1 MTDAPSAPPSARTAQ
16 DAFARRFGR
25 PARFVAVAP
34 GRVNLIGEHTD
45 YNDGFVFPMAID
57 RHTAVA
63 GALAPAATTAAE
75 GRRVRIVSANLPDE
89 AIIPIR
95 ADLQPEAPAW
105 ANYVRGVI
113 VGFLELG
120 LELPSLD
127 LAVASDLPIG
137 AGLSSSAALEVAV
150 ATAFEAALRTSLDP
164 MIKARLCQEAE
175 NRLAGVPCG
184 IMDQATACLAL
195 AGSLLLIDCGD
206 ETIRAVAL
214 ADELSVIITDS
225 GVQHAHSDGSYA
237 QRRAECAAAAH
248 ALGITSL
255 RATSPAAVE
264 AAQGRIDPLLLRR
277 ALHVVSENV
286 RTLATAGALLRNEPS
301 VAGDLMYASHRSLRD
316 DFAVSCPELDGLV
329 EIARGIGP
337 AGGVLGARLTGGG
350 FGGATVTLVQTAKA
364 DQVMDGL
371 RTGYQQRFGRAVT
384 PFVARPTRGAHV
396 LDAP

>member
-1 MTDAPSAPPSARTAQ
+1 
-16 DAFARRFGR
+16 
-25 PARFVAVAP
+25 
-34 GRVNLIGEHTD
+34 
-45 YNDGFVFPMAID
+45 

-63 GALAPAATTAAE
+63 GAPAPAAATAVE
-75 GRRVRIVSANLPDE
+75 GRRIRIFSEALAAE

-105 ANYVRGVI
+105 SNYVRGVI
-113 VGFLELG
+113 AGFLELG

-127 LAVASDLPIG
+127 LVVASDLPMG

-164 MIKARLCQEAE
+164 MTKARLCQEGE
-175 NRLAGVPCG
+175 QRLAGVPCG
-184 IMDQATACLAL
+184 IMDQATSCLAL
-195 AGSLLLIDCGD
+195 AGSVLLIDCSD

-214 ADELSVIITDS
+214 ADDLSVIITDTE
-225 GVQHAHSDGSYA
+225 VHHDHSDGSYA

-255 RATSPAAVE
+255 RATSPATVE

-286 RTLATAGALLRNEPS
+286 RTLAAAGALLRNDPEA
-301 VAGDLMYASHRSLRD
+301 AGDLRYDSHRSLRD
-316 DFAVSCPELDGLV
+316 DFGVSCPELDCLV
-329 EIARGIGP
+329 EIARGIGRT
-337 AGGVLGARLTGGG
+337 GGVLGARLTGGG
-350 FGGATVTLVQTAKA
+350 FGGATVTLVRTEKA
-364 DQVMDGL
+364 DAVIERL
-371 RTGYQQRFGRAVT
+371 ASGYQERFGRQVT
-384 PFVARPTRGAHV
+384 PFRVRPSRGAFV

>member
-1 MTDAPSAPPSARTAQ
+1 MNDVTPAPPSARAAQ
-16 DAFARRFGR
+16 DAFLRRFGR
-25 PARFVAVAP
+25 PAKFVAVAP

-63 GALAPAATTAAE
+63 GAIAPAATTASE
-75 GRRVRIVSANLPDE
+75 GRRVRVVSESLASE
-89 AIIPIR
+89 VVIPIR
-95 ADLQPEAPAW
+95 PGLQPEPPAW
-105 ANYVRGVI
+105 SNYIRGVI

-127 LAVASDLPIG
+127 LVVSSDLPIG
-137 AGLSSSAALEVAV
+137 AGLSSSAALEVAI
-150 ATAFEAALRTSLDP
+150 ATAFEAALHTSLDP
-164 MIKARLCQEAE
+164 MVKARLCQDGE

-195 AGSLLLIDCGD
+195 AGSVLLIDCSD
-206 ETIRAVAL
+206 ETIRAVSL
-214 ADELSVIITDS
+214 AEELSVVITDTE
-225 GVQHAHSDGSYA
+225 VHHEHNDGTYA
-237 QRRAECAAAAH
+237 KRRAECAAAAH

-264 AAQGRIDPLLLRR
+264 AAQGRVEPMLLRR

-286 RTLATAGALLRNEPS
+286 RTLATAGALLRNEPE
-301 VAGDLMYASHRSLRD
+301 VAGDLMYDSHRSLRD

-329 EIARGIGP
+329 EIARGIGRT
-337 AGGVLGARLTGGG
+337 GGVLGARLTGGG
-350 FGGATVTLVQTAKA
+350 FGGATVTLVKTAQA
-364 DQVMDGL
+364 EDVMSRL
-371 RTGYQQRFGRAVT
+371 TSGYQQRFGRNVT
-384 PFVARPTRGAHV
+384 PFVARPTRGAYV